1 MVRERERETSNDVAL
16 AHNKMEAAEIK
27 CVNKNYS
34 WSMFKI
40 GDASKF
46 GSDDDDDD
54 GKSHLFPT
62 FWIFLIRF

>member
-1 MVRERERETSNDVAL
+1 
-16 AHNKMEAAEIK
+16 
-27 CVNKNYS
+27 
-34 WSMFKI
+34 MFKI

-46 GSDDDDDD
+46 GSDDDDD